1 MQMFT
6 PNTAGRD
13 FVVGDLHGCYS
24 LLMLALDKLAFDFKR
39 DRLFSVGDLI
49 DRGEQSEQCLK
60 LLDAPWMHAIAGNHE
75 HMFIDMLKSDAH
87 KLHFLKNG
95 GKWVL
100 DADIAGFNDFEAWHH
115 YWAGRLSALHRAAT
129 IMLPNGISIGLVHAE
144 CNESKWEN
152 LNESDEDVIW
162 GRFRIRH
169 MISSKIDGVDH
180 VFCGHTIVKK
190 PTTLGN
196 ITYIDTGAYSEGVL
210 SIADLSKLDPEHP
223 KRCITRFT
231 AAGAE
236 SFVA

>member
-1 MQMFT
+1 MQIFQ

-13 FVVGDLHGCYS
+13 FVVGDLHGCYD
-24 LLMLALDKLAFDFKR
+24 LLMLALDKLSFNRER

-60 LLDAPWMHAIAGNHE
+60 LLNEPWMHAIAGNHE
-75 HMFIDMLKSDAH
+75 QMFIDMLKSYENQ
-87 KLHFLKNG
+87 LHFLKNG

-100 DADIAGFNDFEAWHH
+100 EADLAGFEGFEAWQQ

-129 IMLPNGISIGLVHAE
+129 IMLPSGMKIGLVHAE
-144 CNESKWEN
+144 CIEDRWQDLSESGN
-152 LNESDEDVIW
+152 DVIW

-169 MISSKIDGVDH
+169 MISSNIRGIDH
-180 VFCGHTIVKK
+180 VFCGHTIVKR

-196 ITYIDTGAYSEGVL
+196 TTYLDTGAYSEGVL
-210 SIADLSKLDPEHP
+210 SIADLSVFDPENP
-223 KRCITRFT
+223 KRCITSFT
-231 AAGAE
+231 AENAE